1 MEALSS
7 SSVVRGRC
15 TPLPSLFRGPCPSN
29 SRSSIH
35 VPKLCTFG
43 RRSRKNGVAA
53 SAIASGAEFVDF
65 AQLQVELA
73 HSLAA
78 LGLPLAA
85 DAGESSIWWTAAAAP
100 LAWWYLSAAPGSL
113 GGLMDYAST
122 PLHSHSHKSY
132 NPAEVEVGKQIGQGS
147 FGIVYEGYIGRGKRR
162 GSRNKETHVILKKA
176 KPNIRGASEMHDA
189 EVYMNHRVQRTS
201 PSACAEFLGTTSV
214 SSSQTHGRLTEGLWL
229 IWKFEG
235 GRTLDYYLKQ
245 KNFPNNVSDYILGS
259 QPRKQTSSKEKNKAV
274 IRKIMFQ
281 ILTNLRNLHRTGLV
295 HRDVKPLNLILAED
309 QGTFK
314 LIDLGACVDIRSG
327 YNYVPDETIIDPTY
341 AAPEHHIMPTSTPE
355 LPPDPL
361 CSLISPLVWALNTPD
376 RFDLYSAGLI
386 MLQMAVKPLRQDIN
400 LCSFNRELKRA
411 GYNLDEWRK
420 KCRFDEEDFD
430 LLDADGGAGWELVK
444 AMLQPR
450 HDKMHAIWP
459 SLGSS
464 RPSAEAALKH
474 RFFTGSFIKLP
485 SFEALPTI
493 PSLEILK
500 NKEAG
505 GSPKS
510 VLVSSMESTGAPKF
524 ETQPD
529 LDINFAEILPALA
542 GLTQPALAVGAGWLI
557 FSGLRSSAQAT
568 YAVGQWATQS
578 LGISGMAFVAFFLII
593 KPWLEAQ
600 NEKPSK
606 DDVSFE
612 SESNVSAALDQ
623 KSHVELGTDD
633 SQLTT
638 MPHVSRTRETGLSEA
653 VKNMELQLTS
663 LEASIS
669 VEREFAHQQQKR
681 ILQIEKLLIRTPPA
695 AAIKSKSR
703 TQ

>member
-1 MEALSS
+1 MEALSLS
-7 SSVVRGRC
+7 SAVRGTC
-15 TPLPSLFRGPCPSN
+15 TPLPSLIRGHCTSN
-29 SRSSIH
+29 SRPSIK

-43 RRSRKNGVAA
+43 TRSRKNGVAA

-78 LGLPLAA
+78 LDLPLAA

-122 PLHSHSHKSY
+122 PLHSHSHMSY

-162 GSRNKETHVILKKA
+162 GSQNKETHVILKKA
-176 KPNIRGASEMHDA
+176 KPNIRGASQMHDA
-189 EVYMNHRVQRTS
+189 EVYMNHRVQRTA
-201 PSACAEFLGTTSV
+201 PNACAEFLGTTSV

-259 QPRKQTSSKEKNKAV
+259 QKPRKQISLKEQNKAV

-309 QGTFK
+309 EGTFK
-314 LIDLGACVDIRSG
+314 LIDLGACVDLRSG

-341 AAPEHHIMPTSTPE
+341 AAPEHHIMPISTPE

-386 MLQMAVKPLRQDIN
+386 MLQMAFQPLRQDIN
-400 LCSFNRELKRA
+400 LSTFNRELKRA
-411 GYNLDEWRK
+411 GYNLDEWRR
-420 KCRFDEEDFD
+420 KCRYDEEDFD

-485 SFEALPTI
+485 SFEALPII
-493 PSLEILK
+493 PSLENLK
-500 NKEAG
+500 IKEARR
-505 GSPKS
+505 SSKS
-510 VLVSSMESTGAPKF
+510 VVVSSMKSKGAPKF

-529 LDINFAEILPALA
+529 LEINFTEILPALT
-542 GLTQPALAVGAGWLI
+542 GLTQPALAVGACWLI

-578 LGISGMAFVAFFLII
+578 LGISGTAFVAVFLII
-593 KPWLEAQ
+593 KPWLEAR
-600 NEKPSK
+600 NAKPRK
-606 DDVSFE
+606 DDVPE
-612 SESNVSAALDQ
+612 SESNVPAALDQ

-633 SQLTT
+633 GQLTT
-638 MPHVSRTRETGLSEA
+638 MPYVSRTHVTGLSEA
-653 VKNMELQLTS
+653 VKNMELQLAS

-681 ILQIEKLLIRTPPA
+681 ILEIEKLLIRTQPA
-695 AAIKSKSR
+695 AATKSNSR